1 MDCVAMDEDCEEEK
15 LKNSRGK
22 NLQSIHWKDHKIIS
36 EKEFWMESSMEQEAK
51 LLMERARDC
60 NWRKDLFWIEN
71 DLTET
76 ETAGKH
82 VLEDLIKSF
91 MLEEVNEVYVRM
103 QEETREVRLKQ
114 FIPHLCPLY
123 LKQEGLGLSE
133 TPEVA
138 EWDAKEIYLNNNHLS
153 KLPEKPN
160 YPSLLTLFLQENYDL
175 MEIPSSFFECCEL
188 LMVLPPEIGALLKL
202 QVLDLEGT
210 EIMYRPREISGLTK
224 LECLKVSLYGYGK
237 SYREGKQICKR
248 IPAGLLASLYM
259 LKALS
264 IDVNLD
270 DDEWIA
276 DVKDVI
282 DELLK
287 LELLMRLKLYL
298 PEVGLL
304 KEITSV

>member
-15 LKNSRGK
+15 LKNLRGK

-36 EKEFWMESSMEQEAK
+36 DKEFWMESSMEQEAK
-51 LLMERARDC
+51 LLMERARNC
-60 NWRKDLFWIEN
+60 NRRKDL
-71 DLTET
+71 LS
-76 ETAGKH
+76 AGKH

-103 QEETREVRLKQ
+103 QEETREVLLKQ

-123 LKQEGLGLSE
+123 LKQEDLGLSE

-160 YPSLLTLFLQENYDL
+160 CPSLLTLFLQENYDL

-210 EIMYRPREISGLTK
+210 EIMYRPREISGHTK

-248 IPAGLLASLYM
+248 IPAGLLASLCM

-287 LELLMRLKLYL
+287 IELLMRLKLYL
-298 PEVGLL
+298 PKVGLL